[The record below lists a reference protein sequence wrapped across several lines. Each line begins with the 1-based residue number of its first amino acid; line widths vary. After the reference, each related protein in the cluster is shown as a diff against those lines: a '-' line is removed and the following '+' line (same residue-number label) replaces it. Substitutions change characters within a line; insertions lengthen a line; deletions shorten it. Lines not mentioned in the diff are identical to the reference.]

1 MFFGVTHCLDYNKR
15 FTYTKIKMIV
25 KILSLCIITVKSYK
39 TLMFKIQFVCLNLV
53 FLARFQKLQE
63 SYEFVCSLLLETKFS
78 SKTRGL
84 SFPSS
89 VLQVFRIFGVILM
102 FFPSQSYFT
111 SCFADAYLFTN
122 AYPIVYDT
130 CWMQIPTF

>member
-39 TLMFKIQFVCLNLV
+39 TLMFNIQFVCLNLV

-89 VLQVFRIFGVILM
+89 VLQVFRIFGGILM
-102 FFPSQSYFT
+102 FFPSQ
-111 SCFADAYLFTN
+111 
-122 AYPIVYDT
+122 P
-130 CWMQIPTF
+130 